1 MTYNIFFTILSI
13 SVLLFSCNDNQQKE
27 TYQKE
32 IKVEEITEKKL
43 NSPLEKVTADWE
55 TATKEFKR
63 IVYNAYSGKIEVYD
77 ADGNEIIKTVEFPI
91 NKEKKQE
98 LLIIMKKILIN
109 NKSAIAKFKNSIS
122 EKDLEDEIVR
132 TVMNDATLIKCE
144 KFIDTFE
151 QLSVESKKN
160 QQQMLILINGLY
172 TQEDIMSPRDLSAL
186 IQNFIM
192 PKIEHM

>member
-27 TYQKE
+27 TYQEE
-32 IKVEEITEKKL
+32 IKVEKITEKKF

-77 ADGNEIIKTVEFPI
+77 ADGNEVIKTVEFPI
-91 NKEKKQE
+91 SKEKKQE

-192 PKIEHM
+192 PKIEHI